1 MGRHLSY
8 GLNMSN
14 IRRLRESDKDDIIEI
29 SRNTWDGHDYV
40 PNFFDSWLKDMD
52 SHPVGIED
60 DGHIIALA
68 NLRVVDD
75 GKTGWMEALRVHPS
89 YRGKGLATIL
99 TQHVVQLA
107 MNIPVKHIRYTTAAS
122 NKTSLHLAE
131 TVGMKRKFT
140 LAGYWQENPSEISWR
155 SSNKPIFKTTATD
168 VYQSLIDARL
178 LPFNIIICDWK
189 ALDATPEGLAKV
201 DSISRFWIQKQAG
214 KVTSFS
220 LSLDHDDVSDQQ
232 WTFTIYAKDVSGFL
246 DHLSH
251 HVNMA
256 SETGSTSI
264 FGLFEPKYVETFHN
278 LEWDKQNEYE
288 IEEMSLTLLER
299 VL

>member
-1 MGRHLSY
+1 MTD
-8 GLNMSN
+8 
-14 IRRLRESDKDDIIEI
+14 IRRLRESDKEDIIEI
-29 SRNTWDGHDYV
+29 SKNTWDGHDYV
-40 PNFFDSWLKDMD
+40 PNFFDSWLIDRD

-60 DGHIIALA
+60 DGHIVALA

-89 YRGKGLATIL
+89 YRGKGLATTL

-107 MNIPVKHIRYTTAAS
+107 MNIPVKQIRYTTAAS
-122 NKTSLHLAE
+122 NTTSLHLAE
-131 TVGMKRKFT
+131 TIGMKRKFT
-140 LAGYWQENPSEISWR
+140 LAGYWQDNPSKISWR
-155 SSNKPIFKTTATD
+155 SSNQPLFETTASD
-168 VYQSLIDARL
+168 VYQDLIDARL
-178 LPFNIIICDWK
+178 LPYNIIICDWK
-189 ALDATPEGLAKV
+189 ALDATPEGLAKIN
-201 DSISRFWIQKQAG
+201 SISRFWIQKQAG

-220 LSLDHDDVSDQQ
+220 LSLDHDDVSDRQ

-264 FGLFEPKYVETFHN
+264 FGLFELEYVETFHN
-278 LEWDKQNEYE
+278 LEWDKQTEYE